1 MKTYSAADA
10 NPAALKDKTIVVY
23 GYGSQGRAHARNLHD
38 SGFTV
43 VVAARPGASYDQA
56 KADGLAVDTPER
68 AIPVADLIA
77 LLTPDMTQ
85 AQIYKD
91 IIAPHARQGAAL
103 LFAHGFNVHFG
114 QISARADPFNFLL
127 GGRLSIELE
136 VELSKYLSLE
146 LVPVFVVIKSPPML
160 NYATYEKSSLHQ
172 ESNGWGPLAGA
183 ALDLGIWFAGK
194 PLQGYVLRAGLTN
207 YAYTY
212 VTTPPANDTVSHT
225 SRELYVLLGSHNR
238 WSAITLAYAFGLG
251 YELNQQNRCFDS
263 FGNAT
268 SDCPKDQLLIKL
280 DQTGSSVADL
290 HGYLYPFDF
299 LVRFSLGVVF

>member
-1 MKTYSAADA
+1 MAPLARSLALIVGIASPLVVLANRATAQAPAPSATASFPPLPSAPAPAPSAPTPSAAPTPSPA
-10 NPAALKDKTIVVY
+10 PVPRAAPVPAASAAPAAPTAPQASASAVAEPPPPPPEVPDA
-23 GYGSQGRAHARNLHD
+23 GGSH
-38 SGFTV
+38 
-43 VVAARPGASYDQA
+43 RP
-56 KADGLAVDTPER
+56 
-68 AIPVADLIA
+68 
-77 LLTPDMTQ
+77 
-85 AQIYKD
+85 
-91 IIAPHARQGAAL
+91 
-103 LFAHGFNVHFG
+103 